1 MTYRYLSITLAV
13 MQINPTALAVTR
25 ILAGLSQAALSK
37 KSGVSQGYISGIEA
51 GDKDASPEKIKTLA
65 DSIGVPIAALITD
78 PTKEQVAD
86 ARARISKRTPLSA
99 ALVEAE
105 AS

>member
-1 MTYRYLSITLAV
+1 MTYRYLSITLVFVQIHPISLAV
-13 MQINPTALAVTR
+13 MR

-51 GDKDASPEKIKTLA
+51 GDKDASPEKIKELA
-65 DSIGVPIAALITD
+65 DAIGVPIAALITD
-78 PTKEQVAD
+78 PTPEQIAD
-86 ARARISKRTPLSA
+86 ARLRISKRTPLST
-99 ALVEAE
+99 ALTEDV